1 MNNKLYILILVIIS
15 SCINKNNFKEIKLNL
30 DAESGEPYL
39 LKSNNNLYMS
49 WTELKN
55 DSVFLYEGK
64 FENDQL
70 VDKNLITKGIDW
82 FVNWADFPSIS
93 HNKINDNMMSF
104 NLKKSS
110 EATFSYDI
118 NYHFK
123 KNDKWINKNKLHND
137 NTFTEHG
144 FVSIQ
149 PFKDGFIASWLDG
162 RNTSH
167 EKSSHNDHSSG
178 PMSLRSAIVSE
189 NGEVIE
195 EFEIDSK
202 VCDCCQTSMTVANG
216 TPIVVY
222 RDRTDQ
228 EIRDISISR
237 YIDGSWTN
245 PQLINNDG
253 WVINGCPVNGPNIDS
268 YGDNVVVSWFS
279 ASNGIP
285 KVNVKFS
292 KDRGY
297 SFSEKIYVNDLNNIP
312 LGRVDV
318 EFIDNDEILIS
329 WLSSLDG
336 KGLLLMR
343 KINSKGNLG
352 DITSFEN
359 ISTQRSTGFPQI
371 EKFKDNIYISW
382 TDSEGE
388 TKNIRTFKVPVS
400 AL

>member
-30 DAESGEPYL
+30 DAESGAPYL

-292 KDRGY
+292 NDRGY

-352 DITSFEN
+352 KITSFEN

>member
-70 VDKNLITKGIDW
+70 VDKNLITKGVDW

-167 EKSSHNDHSSG
+167 EKSSHNDHGSG
-178 PMSLRSAIVSE
+178 TMSLRSAIVSE

-202 VCDCCQTSMTVANG
+202 VCECCQTSMTVANG

-237 YIDGSWTN
+237 YVDGSWTD

-253 WVINGCPVNGPNIDS
+253 GVINGCPVDGPNIDS